1 MYRLSKA
8 LFLVR
13 EKSMSTVQTQF
24 DSGYTTG
31 GGQSIGNVL
40 IEEKLI
46 TPEQYQKLKIEAA
59 RQNIEVDKL
68 IHDLGIVPEEKY
80 YEAQA
85 KMLNVPFTSVTT
97 LPFSPEA
104 LGFIPRSVAE
114 RFQLIPF
121 TYDKETKVLSI
132 VMSNTTDVE
141 AIEFVKQKT
150 GATIKTFQGVPTEIS
165 QAIQTQYSFGLVG
178 EVKAAL
184 KESEQIQK
192 IKTFDIQSISEVIKE
207 APIAKIVSTILEY
220 AVKSRASDIHLEPQE
235 DRVRVRYRIDGILY
249 ERLSLPLGVSEAV
262 ISRVKILSGMKI
274 DERRTP
280 QDGRFNFKVA
290 EEEVDLRVSALPTV
304 FGEKIV
310 MRLLRKSGGV
320 PTLADLGLAGPS
332 LRTLEAAMLRPHGI
346 ILVCG
351 PTGSGKTTTLYAVLS
366 KLNTTR
372 VNILTLEDPVE
383 YQIPGANQVQI
394 NDDVGL
400 TFASGLR
407 AFLRQD
413 PNIILVGE
421 IRDKETTELAIQ
433 ASLTGHLVFS
443 TLHTDGAAGALP
455 RLIDMGGETFL
466 LASTINAT
474 MGQRIARKIC
484 PHCKTD
490 FIPPSEIVEEMRKVL
505 GPLMP
510 KSAGSQVKLF
520 KGAGCEVCGH
530 SGFLGR
536 VGIFEVMAIS
546 EGIAKLIL
554 EKKDSATIEM
564 KAKEEGMI
572 TMKQDGYL
580 KVLAGLT
587 TIDEIL
593 RVAQE

>member
-1 MYRLSKA
+1 MQTAIQNQIPQSMSSQSNS
-8 LFLVR
+8 
-13 EKSMSTVQTQF
+13 EKSIA
-24 DSGYTTG
+24 D
-31 GGQSIGNVL
+31 VL
-40 IEEKLI
+40 VSERLI
-46 TPEQYQKLKIEAA
+46 TLEQLTKLKLEAA
-59 RQNIEVDKL
+59 RQNTAVDKL
-68 IHDLGIVPEEKY
+68 IHELQIVPDEKY

-85 KMLNVPFTSVTT
+85 KFLNVPFTSVTT

-104 LGFIPRSVAE
+104 LGFIPKSVAE
-114 RFQLIPF
+114 RFGLIPF
-121 TYDKETKVLSI
+121 AYDHEQKIISV
-132 VMSNTTDVE
+132 VMSNTTDLE
-141 AIEFVKQKT
+141 AIEFIKQKT
-150 GATIKTFQGVPTEIS
+150 GAAIKVFQGIPSEIT
-165 QAIQTQYSFGLVG
+165 QAIQSQYSFGLVG

-192 IKTFDIQSISEVIKE
+192 VKTFDVKSISEVIKE

-249 ERLSLPLGVSEAV
+249 ERLSLPLGVREAV
-262 ISRVKILSGMKI
+262 ISRIKILSGMKI
-274 DERRTP
+274 DEHRTP

-290 EEEVDLRVSALPTV
+290 EEEVDLRVSVLPTS

-320 PTLADLGLAGPS
+320 PTMSELGIRGTS
-332 LRTLEAAMLRPHGI
+332 LKTLEASILRPHGI

-366 KLNTTR
+366 KINTTR

-400 TFASGLR
+400 TFATGLR

-443 TLHTDGAAGALP
+443 TLHTDSAAGALP
-455 RLIDMGGETFL
+455 RLIDMGAETFL

-484 PHCKTD
+484 PHCKVD
-490 FIPPSEIVEEMRKVL
+490 YVPPREIIEEIKKVL
-505 GPLMP
+505 GNLMP
-510 KSAGSQVKLF
+510 KDDGTPIKLY
-520 KGAGCEVCGH
+520 KGTGCEVCGH

-536 VGIFEVMAIS
+536 IGIYEVMPVTDA
-546 EGIAKLIL
+546 IAKLIL
-554 EKKDSATIEM
+554 ERKDSATIEA

-580 KVLAGLT
+580 KVLEGTT